1 MKPLMVDLPY
11 PNLNDVCENE
21 NLAKIVRP
29 FFAGL
34 HGEITAIMQYVY
46 HAFYFEKEKDLET
59 ANLLKS
65 ISIAEMR
72 HLELLGRLLLK
83 LGVDPWFGV
92 SDGFSKTFY
101 NTSKIS
107 YSKLKEKML
116 LDDISGEMM
125 AIKEYDRAIDMIKD
139 EKVSAVLVRI
149 KLDEELHVSALKS
162 RLQELYS

>member
-11 PNLNDVCENE
+11 PTLSNIDKNQ

-46 HAFYFEKEKDLET
+46 HAFYFEKEKDVET

-65 ISIAEMR
+65 ISIAEMH
-72 HLELLGRLLLK
+72 HLELLGK
-83 LGVDPWFGV
+83 LILQLGEDPWFGF
-92 SDGFSKTFY
+92 SDGFSKNFY

-107 YSKLKEKML
+107 YSKLKEKMI

-125 AIKEYDRAIDMIKD
+125 AIKEYERAVDMIKD

-149 KLDEELHVSALKS
+149 RLDEELHVSALKS
-162 RLQELYS
+162 RLNELYL